1 MRSVIAV
8 AFLATLIVCSATAVS
23 ADTQVAQV
31 PTTYGKH
38 ALPRATQER
47 LRATRGKVPL
57 KLQRTLTVLK
67 SDRMIPKIKR
77 TAAAY
82 GIDPIHI
89 VGAIVGEHAFNY
101 DIRDNLQQVALQFGR
116 RLRNVEFECG
126 GVPLETVLAQPQFA
140 QCRGASYRYWTCADN
155 VWFSQMRGKVVAGHK
170 MPRRNLTEACFNP
183 FATGQTYGLGQLSP
197 VTALKMS
204 DLTKLPKLSY
214 KDADRVYER
223 IIDPDE
229 SLHVIAAVIVD
240 SIRAYRE
247 VGVDISNRP
256 GITATLYNLG
266 NPRERAR
273 KSRGNPKVNYYGA
286 FVEDHIDVLYE
297 LLR

>member
-1 MRSVIAV
+1 MRKIFAV
-8 AFLATLIVCSATAVS
+8 LLFAVLICGVS
-23 ADTQVAQV
+23 LVPADAQSNQV
-31 PTTYGKH
+31 PTKYGEH
-38 ALPRATQER
+38 ALPQATQQR
-47 LRATRGKVPL
+47 LKATNGKVPA
-57 KLQRTLTVLK
+57 KLRRTLTILK
-67 SDRMIPKIKR
+67 SGSMIRKIKR

-89 VGAIVGEHAFNY
+89 VGAIVGEHVFNY

-116 RLRNVEFECG
+116 RLRNVEFSCG
-126 GVPLETVLAQPQFA
+126 DVPLERVLELPQFS
-140 QCRGASYRYWTCADN
+140 QCRGRSYLYWTCVDE
-155 VWFSQMRGKVVAGHK
+155 VWFAKMRGKVVDGK
-170 MPRRNLTEACFNP
+170 RLPRRNLTEACFNP

-214 KDADRVYER
+214 KDADKVYER

-229 SLHVIAAVIVD
+229 SLNVIAAVIVD
-240 SIRAYRE
+240 SIQAYRE

-273 KSRGNPKVNYYGA
+273 KSKGNPKVNYYGA
-286 FVEDHIDVLYE
+286 FVEDHLDILYE